1 MLVIVSTLF
10 LLAICA
16 SALAIFGTIA
26 NSMPRIN
33 EVLDSRG
40 KTALRS
46 RTIHIGALRS
56 TVAASNAASNA
67 GALTTRPRLVVN
79 NNAPAMQGGTDTE
92 LALSLAA

>member
-1 MLVIVSTLF
+1 MLVLVSTLF

-16 SALAIFGTIA
+16 AALAIFGTIS
-26 NSMPRIN
+26 NSMPRII

-56 TVAASNAASNA
+56 TVASGNAA
-67 GALTTRPRLVVN
+67 ALASRPRLVVD
-79 NNAPAMQGGTDTE
+79 NNAPTMQSSGDVNPAMP
-92 LALSLAA
+92 LAA

>member
-16 SALAIFGTIA
+16 SALAIFSTIS
-26 NSMPRIN
+26 NSMPRII

-56 TVAASNAASNA
+56 TVAAGNA
-67 GALTTRPRLVVN
+67 GALTTRPRLVVS
-79 NNAPAMQGGTDTE
+79 NNAPAMQDAGDIE